1 MKKCGVT
8 WFIWVRADTGKT
20 KSPYLLT
27 ETEAQVNSH
36 ILWFVSH
43 TGISW
48 GRIWTWS
55 FIGVQTYTNLSYKL
69 KESENRSQTTDRNEG
84 SPKRKS
90 LLSEARNWV
99 CHKSKHPMQ
108 GLELQEQRVLVPS
121 SWKLSVTQD
130 MVSLAW
136 DLCHPKSGQPRG
148 RCFLAGW
155 KDSLAPNIRSRG
167 N

>member
-43 TGISW
+43 TWISW
-48 GRIWTWS
+48 GRIWNWS
-55 FIGVQTYTNLSYKL
+55 FIRVQTYTNISYKL
-69 KESENRSQTTDRNEG
+69 KESENRSQITDRNEG

-90 LLSEARNWV
+90 PMSEEARNWI
-99 CHKSKHPMQ
+99 CQTSWNTTC
-108 GLELQEQRVLVPS
+108 RIWS
-121 SWKLSVTQD
+121 SRNGEHWCNQD
-130 MVSLAW
+130 ESSVSLRTW
-136 DLCHPKSGQPRG
+136 SC
-148 RCFLAGW
+148 
-155 KDSLAPNIRSRG
+155 
-167 N
+167 